1 LDEISPLIHQKIT
14 PASVRRINE
23 ITGQIV
29 RAIDTGENA

>member
-1 LDEISPLIHQKIT
+1 MSPLIHQKIT

-29 RAIDTGENA
+29 RAIDTDGHA